1 MSNNIEFATKVNI
14 NETVSFIWK
23 IANKLRGPYKP
34 DKYKDVII
42 PMSIIRRL
50 ECVLEDTKPNV
61 LAIADQWG
69 HIEKKMNAEAGFNFH
84 NQSEFDLNKLL
95 NDPDNIASNFKSYLQ
110 GFSKEVR
117 DIIEKLKFEDEI
129 DYLDSKN
136 RLYGIVK
143 EFSLIDL
150 HPDKITNS
158 EMGYIFEDLIR
169 RFSENAVAGDHYTPR
184 ETIKLA
190 VNILLSEDIDTLTKD
205 GNIVSMYDGTSGTGG
220 MLAVGEE
227 YIKSLNSD
235 TDIEL
240 FGQEFNDESYAICKA
255 DMLIKGQDT
264 ANIVLGNTLTH
275 DGFADRKF
283 KYSLMNPPYGENWSD
298 EYNTVKKEYDEK
310 GFNGRFGAGLP
321 SKDDGSLLFVQHMI
335 DKLEDNGRGAIVLS
349 GSPLFSGKAG
359 SGESNIRKWMLEND
373 LIEGIIALPQDLFY
387 NTGIGTYIW
396 IFAKNKSEKRQGKIQ
411 LLDAREYGTKLRKS
425 LGKKRNEITSEHIVE
440 LTEIYHNFRE
450 SDICKIM
457 DNEDFLYREVV
468 IQRPFRRS
476 FSIREDRFDNLY
488 SQTSFAN
495 LFNEEVFEELSS
507 KDENR
512 LTTKEK
518 EKLEKFKKGKLLQEE
533 IISKLKLNISDEVY
547 LNKNEFESKLKNI
560 FKDNK
565 GVKPGVINAIL
576 MGLSIQYNNAE
587 VSYDKKGNIEFDSD
601 LKDSEIIPFKEDIN
615 DYFEREVLPHV
626 PDAILDDSEI
636 KIGAEIPFTRLFYK
650 YESVGSYE
658 EYIKRAQELE
668 LEISQ
673 LLKEVL

>member
-1 MSNNIEFATKVNI
+1 MNNEFTTKINI
-14 NETVSFIWK
+14 NETISFIWK

-95 NDPDNIASNFKSYLQ
+95 NDPDNIASNFKSYLN

-117 DIIEKLKFEDEI
+117 DIIEKLKFEEQIDE
-129 DYLDSKN
+129 LDSNN
-136 RLYGIVK
+136 RLYIIVK

-150 HPDKITNS
+150 HPNKITNS

-169 RFSENAVAGDHYTPR
+169 RFSENVVAGDHYTPR
-184 ETIKLA
+184 ETINLA
-190 VNILLSEDIDTLTKD
+190 VNLLLSEDIDLLAKD
-205 GNIVSMYDGTSGTGG
+205 GNVVSLYDGTSGTGG
-220 MLAVGEE
+220 MLAVSEE
-227 YIKSLNSD
+227 YIKSLNSN
-235 TDIEL
+235 TDVEL
-240 FGQEFNDESYAICKA
+240 FGQEFNGESYAICKA
-255 DMLIKGQDT
+255 DMLIKGQDIS
-264 ANIVLGNTLTH
+264 NIVLDDTLIN
-275 DGFADRKF
+275 DAFAGRKF
-283 KYSLMNPPYGENWSD
+283 KYALMNPPYGEDWSNA
-298 EYNTVKKEYDEK
+298 YNAVKKEYDEK

-321 SKDDGSLLFVQHMI
+321 SKSDGSLLFVQHMI
-335 DKLEDNGRGAIVLS
+335 DKLEDNGRGAIVLN

-359 SGESNIRKWMLEND
+359 SGESNIRKWMIEND

-411 LLDAREYGTKLRKS
+411 LLDAREYGTKLRKP
-425 LGKKRNEITSEHIVE
+425 LGQKRNEITPEHIIE
-440 LTEIYHNFRE
+440 LTEVYHNFRE

-457 DNEDFLYREVV
+457 DNEDFLYREVT
-468 IQRPFRRS
+468 IQRPFKRS
-476 FSIREDRFDNLY
+476 FSIREDRFDSLY
-488 SQTSFAN
+488 SQKPFAN
-495 LFNEEVFEELSS
+495 LFNEDIFEELSS

-512 LTTKEK
+512 LTTKEI
-518 EKLEKFKKGKLLQEE
+518 EKLEKLKEGKLLQEE
-533 IISKLKLNISDEVY
+533 IINTLKLNVSNEVY
-547 LNKNEFESKLKNI
+547 LNKIEFEKKLKDI

-565 GVKPGVINAIL
+565 DIKPGIIKAIL
-576 MGLSIQYNNAE
+576 MGLSIQDSNAE

-615 DYFEREVLPHV
+615 DYFKREVLPHV
-626 PDAILDDSEI
+626 SDAILDDSEI

-650 YESVGSYE
+650 YESIGSYK
-658 EYIKRAQELE
+658 EYIERAQELE

-673 LLKEVL
+673 LLKEVF